1 MKKFNLLLILL
12 GTSFYCL
19 AFPAGINQKEDTII
33 IKVGDKSKVIIQVD
47 NQQDL
52 EELKKY
58 DLNSMIFDLNLTVD
72 SMDQRSETI
81 TIEDESGE
89 KYLKESEQDNIE
101 QNEEDEDRDYGVR
114 FNSDYDQERDR
125 GDNDR
130 ERDYFRSS
138 RPRYRTHHSLNFD
151 LGMNNYLENGNF
163 PDENNQPYT
172 VKPFGSWYV
181 AINSTWHSR
190 FSRNF
195 SLDWGGNISWYNFKL
210 QNENV
215 RFVRDSVGVGFVED
229 LSVNAIKSKL
239 TVVYLNVSMV
249 PMLHLGSNSY
259 YSRRRFRNHEGLRVG
274 LGGYGGYRIDSY
286 TKFVFKESGDKEK
299 DKDHDN
305 FFLNNWRYG
314 LRFQFGFRGVD
325 LFANYDLN
333 NLFSEGRGPDLNAI
347 SFGIVI

>member
-1 MKKFNLLLILL
+1 MKQFNLLLILL
-12 GTSFYCL
+12 VTSFYSM
-19 AFPAGINQKEDTII
+19 AFPTGINQKEDTII

-58 DLNSMIFDLNLTVD
+58 DLNSMISDLDLSVD
-72 SMDQRSETI
+72 SSDQQTETI
-81 TIEDESGE
+81 TIEDESGK
-89 KYLKESEQDNIE
+89 KYLKESEKEDME
-101 QNEEDEDRDYGVR
+101 FEEEDEDRDNGVR
-114 FNSDYDQERDR
+114 FNRDNDR
-125 GDNDR
+125 EDSDR

-138 RPRYRTHHSLNFD
+138 RPRYRTRHSINFD
-151 LGMNNYLENGNF
+151 LGMNNYLEHGDF

-181 AINSTWHSR
+181 AINSTWHSKI
-190 FSRNF
+190 SRNF
-195 SLDWGGNISWYNFKL
+195 SLDWGGNISWYNFKM

-215 RFVRDSVGVGFVED
+215 RFVRDSVGVAFVED

-239 TVVYLNVSMV
+239 TVVYLNASMV
-249 PMLHLGSNSY
+249 PMLNLGSSSY
-259 YSRRRFRNHEGLRVG
+259 YSRRRFRDHGGLRVG
-274 LGGYGGYRIDSY
+274 LGGYVGYRIDSY

-333 NLFSEGRGPDLNAI
+333 NLFSDGRGPDLNAI